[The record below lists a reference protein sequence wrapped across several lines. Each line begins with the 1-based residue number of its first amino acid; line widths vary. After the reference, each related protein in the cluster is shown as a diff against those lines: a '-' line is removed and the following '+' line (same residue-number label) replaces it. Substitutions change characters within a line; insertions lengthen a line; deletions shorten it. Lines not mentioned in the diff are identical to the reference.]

1 MKKLLHER
9 LRGWAKEYPYSQL
22 TAANDL
28 GCSPY
33 EHIDSVFLAI
43 AAEIE
48 KYYIPRPRFDNG
60 EPVQFGKEFVDCN
73 GHNQTLSSLTYT
85 KGGHGYVSLNGWTKQ
100 RIDEPV
106 KRPEPDSL
114 KKAVNDLGELL
125 NFPMCDDIK
134 LDKVEEVYNRLT
146 AIMERDA

>member
-9 LRGWAKEYPYSQL
+9 LREAAKNGVSNIETYDENIVVSL
-22 TAANDL
+22 LKDEELSLAN
-28 GCSPY
+28 
-33 EHIDSVFLAI
+33 
-43 AAEIE
+43 EIE

-85 KGGHGYVSLNGWTKQ
+85 EGGHGYVSLNGWIKQ